1 MIQVFQN
8 ILGNAL
14 KFTNEQG
21 MIQTKF
27 QEKDGELK
35 ISIFNTGKSIPEEDL
50 EYVFDKFYQSK
61 NQNLRKP
68 IGSGLGLAI
77 CKNIINAH
85 GGKILVKNKEIG
97 VTFEIILKS
106 KNAKLQLEE
115 DIIKPRSG
123 EIISKG

>member
-50 EYVFDKFYQSK
+50 EYVFDKFYQY
-61 NQNLRKP
+61 
-68 IGSGLGLAI
+68 
-77 CKNIINAH
+77 
-85 GGKILVKNKEIG
+85 
-97 VTFEIILKS
+97 
-106 KNAKLQLEE
+106 
-115 DIIKPRSG
+115 
-123 EIISKG
+123 